1 MARGITF
8 DPYKTTNMQGGFN
21 TESTGFTQGDAQD
34 DPAVRLQLSAG
45 TLNPFATAPI
55 WAGRGIIEI
64 ITKNNQTG
72 AVIVPA
78 TATSCDGFCV
88 SNQAFH
94 GLITPNSQVPQFSPG
109 SSVHYF
115 RLGSNA
121 RIPLPISADVELLA
135 DGNTSNAS
143 KKFVWDPVN
152 YCVDVSANATGMAIR
167 LLMVSNVNNL
177 AAKYDASSDSV
188 NWVSDRS
195 LGLFLI

>member
-45 TLNPFATAPI
+45 TLDSAATAPI
-55 WAGRGIIEI
+55 WAGTGIIENI
-64 ITKNNQTG
+64 PKNSQTG
-72 AVIVPA
+72 SVIAPA
-78 TATSCDGFCV
+78 TATACDGFCV

-135 DGNTSNAS
+135 DGKTSS
-143 KKFVWDPVN
+143 TGKKFVWDPVN
-152 YCVDVSANATGMAIR
+152 YCVDVSAGETGMAIR
-167 LLMVSNVNNL
+167 LLMVSSANNL
-177 AAKYDASSDSV
+177 AAKYDAASDSI
-188 NWVSDRS
+188 NWVSDQS